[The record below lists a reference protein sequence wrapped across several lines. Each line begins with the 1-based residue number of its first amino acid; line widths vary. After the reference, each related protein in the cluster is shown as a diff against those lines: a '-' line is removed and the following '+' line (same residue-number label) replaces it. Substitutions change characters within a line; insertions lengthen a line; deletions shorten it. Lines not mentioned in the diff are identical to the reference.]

1 MNRLRFTFL
10 IKFVISQMQVWYHFE
25 SSLLYHLDIESKSID
40 ITTTDKPLL
49 EIVAA
54 ASNRASQ

>member
-1 MNRLRFTFL
+1 
-10 IKFVISQMQVWYHFE
+10 MQVWYHFK